1 MWCARMRPEGLELAI
16 NTASDDSDIK
26 YAEHVA
32 DLRNELNQRKQE
44 LGALREQQLQL
55 MAKMEQVWVLVV
67 NVFSANTLFIHRAPA
82 KTLSPAPVHI
92 NTTTHTRLAVWTETT
107 TRIEN

>member
-1 MWCARMRPEGLELAI
+1 MLGLLFVVDGPGTTTIRVHDGGTVELGGRIWCARMRPEGLKLAI

-26 YAEHVA
+26 YNERVA

-67 NVFSANTLFIHRAPA
+67 NM
-82 KTLSPAPVHI
+82 
-92 NTTTHTRLAVWTETT
+92 
-107 TRIEN
+107 